1 VRAVRYHPNRA
12 YGAAIEQVFRCAQR
26 PDLPYET
33 FGRHTI
39 VRTALQDRQAYGC
52 FSFSPATAVKRRA
65 RLCGPAYLLAIDKR
79 GPWTVEKQRQDADL
93 CQDTGIKGMH
103 FGPYRAEGSKS
114 LLSPH
119 VFGARGS
126 ILGGASAGAEEAS
139 QSGMVLMSFPMCC
152 CVALCRVDV
161 AQLSSKVEATSK
173 PSCKIPKAG

>member
-1 VRAVRYHPNRA
+1 
-12 YGAAIEQVFRCAQR
+12 
-26 PDLPYET
+26 
-33 FGRHTI
+33 
-39 VRTALQDRQAYGC
+39 
-52 FSFSPATAVKRRA
+52 
-65 RLCGPAYLLAIDKR
+65 
-79 GPWTVEKQRQDADL
+79 VEKQRQDADL

-139 QSGMVLMSFPMCC
+139 QSGMVLMSSPCAA
-152 CVALCRVDV
+152 ALRCFVVDV
-161 AQLSSKVEATSK
+161 AQLLSSKVEATSK

>member
-1 VRAVRYHPNRA
+1 MQISVKIPVSKACTLDR
-12 YGAAIEQVFRCAQR
+12 I
-26 PDLPYET
+26 
-33 FGRHTI
+33 GR
-39 VRTALQDRQAYGC
+39 
-52 FSFSPATAVKRRA
+52 K
-65 RLCGPAYLLAIDKR
+65 
-79 GPWTVEKQRQDADL
+79 
-93 CQDTGIKGMH
+93 
-103 FGPYRAEGSKS
+103 GSKS